1 MSEKI
6 ADPKVL
12 EQLYGTADTQAGYFR
27 VISRQKIT
35 DLHDES
41 VLRESDLCIQDD
53 HFLTQFELVRRDAET
68 KILVK
73 PGLYTMIATQAG
85 VRLEKTVL
93 RNYSLLTTIT
103 SSESIKK
110 EAEAFFNNL
119 YIYEELDGDQPKARK
134 ILLYSAPGCG
144 KTASIAQYC
153 QDQITVDPGTVVV
166 TWPTAQ
172 IDSDDVLTFLS
183 QRAEYVKECTKLILV
198 IEDIGGGEREG
209 SYSSRG
215 VDSALL
221 DILDGMR
228 SVFRVPS
235 LVLATTNYP
244 QNLLSA
250 LADRPGRFDLM
261 LELQPP
267 SPDERVALVKFI
279 AKRDITPEEEKAI
292 RQKELNSFSISHLR
306 EAIIRSRLHNK
317 TLEVVFK
324 ELLEHTKRFKS
335 SFEVDN
341 GKGFGF

>member
-1 MSEKI
+1 MNRV
-6 ADPKVL
+6 ADKTII
-12 EQLYGTADTQAGYFR
+12 ERLYGPNTDKGRGYFEVR
-27 VISRQKIT
+27 NRIKISDMTTSTI
-35 DLHDES
+35 LP
-41 VLRESDLCIQDD
+41 ESDLCIQDSEYI
-53 HFLTQFELVRRDAET
+53 TQFELLQQDHDS
-68 KILVK
+68 KMDIK
-73 PGLYTMIATQAG
+73 PGVYTLTNTDRGVIAELTEF
-85 VRLEKTVL
+85 RK
-93 RNYSLLTTIT
+93 YSLLQSIV
-103 SSESIKK
+103 SSESIRR
-110 EAEAFFNNL
+110 EADVFFDNL
-119 YIYEELDGDQPKARK
+119 HVYDELDGDQPKARK

-153 QDQITVDPGTVVV
+153 QDQVAKDPGTVVF

-183 QRAEYVKECTKLILV
+183 QRISYTAGCTKLIFV

-228 SVFRVPS
+228 NVFRIPS

-267 SPDERVALVKFI
+267 TPDERVELVKFI
-279 AKRDITPEEEKAI
+279 AKRDVTPEEEKAI
-292 RQKELNSFSISHLR
+292 RQKELNAFSIAHLR

-317 TLEVVFK
+317 TLETVFK
-324 ELLEHTKRFKS
+324 ELLEHTKRFKN
-335 SFEVDN
+335 SFEADK